1 MSLRLVT
8 APLAERDLA
17 DIAEFISKDSVQAA
31 HNVLVRIERVVD
43 LLLQR
48 PYLGPPAMR
57 PRRPGLRKMT
67 VAPYIIFYRVAE
79 EELQLLR
86 VLHSSRDLD
95 NEDLI
100 PS

>member
-1 MSLRLVT
+1 
-8 APLAERDLA
+8 
-17 DIAEFISKDSVQAA
+17 
-31 HNVLVRIERVVD
+31 
-43 LLLQR
+43 
-48 PYLGPPAMR
+48 
-57 PRRPGLRKMT
+57 MT